1 MNIRPLSNYLVI
13 KKIDD
18 RLVSPGGINLIKI
31 DKTQACIAKVLAVG
45 PGVFDEE
52 ENLKTCGVEVGD
64 TIAYLRPE
72 AKTFK
77 IDNEDITMLRGS
89 GVLGKLK

>member
-1 MNIRPLSNYLVI
+1 MKIRPLHNYLVI
-13 KKIDD
+13 EKVDD
-18 RLVSPGGINLIKI
+18 QLTSSGGIQLIRADPLI
-31 DKTQACIAKVLAVG
+31 PCIAKVLAVG
-45 PGVFDEE
+45 PGGRDE
-52 ENLKTCGVEVGD
+52 NDKLRTCGVEVGD

-89 GVLGKLK
+89 GVLGKVK